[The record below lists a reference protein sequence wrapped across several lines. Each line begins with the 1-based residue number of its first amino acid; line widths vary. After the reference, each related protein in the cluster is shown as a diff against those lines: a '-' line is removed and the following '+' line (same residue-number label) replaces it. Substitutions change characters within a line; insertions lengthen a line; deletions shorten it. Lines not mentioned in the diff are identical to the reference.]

1 MTTQANNQTNSQQ
14 IKNVTLTFI
23 FDGSALNRDEK
34 IGGNILSIKKL
45 NVNGQVR
52 SFISKPA
59 IRHYL
64 FESLHKAFGW
74 QPAKVRLGQKD
85 VIQFDLTK
93 EDILNSPEMDA
104 FGYMF
109 TLSEQ
114 GAITRKSPVGITK
127 AVALFPYEQDL
138 AFYGNHDLV
147 RRATVQ
153 GLTASGGK
161 DPSPDP
167 YNKEEHSSL
176 FKVSFTIDADILG
189 RDTWIVG
196 SSPTFAD
203 SQLTITLAEGTAKVV
218 TDCQQNGTD
227 YIVSRNGDQLGTIT
241 HQSIDSSTK
250 HKVVFTMNSAWKTTR
265 FLQLLNCIR
274 NGLFA
279 QSSNESNTIVPL
291 FIIAAAVKIPS
302 PIFHSFIDIE
312 REDGKFKIIGIGD
325 CLRNEWIDKTNG
337 SVFIQS
343 SDRLKAEYEKP
354 KNGNVADTW
363 DSFLQSVGVSNNGK
377 QQSEPQKQ

>member
-1 MTTQANNQTNSQQ
+1 MTTQTNNQSDGQQ
-14 IKNVTLTFI
+14 IKNVTLTVI

-74 QPAKVRLGQKD
+74 QPARVRLGQKD
-85 VIQFDLTK
+85 VIQFDLTQ
-93 EDILNSPEMDA
+93 EDILSSPEMDA

-109 TLSEQ
+109 TRSGQ
-114 GAITRKSPVGITK
+114 GAITRKAPVGITK
-127 AVALFPYEQDL
+127 AVALCPYEQDL

-147 RRATVQ
+147 RRATEQ
-153 GLTASGGK
+153 GLTTSNGD

-176 FKVSFTIDADILG
+176 YKVSFTFDADILG
-189 RDTWIVG
+189 RDTWIAD
-196 SSPTFAD
+196 SPPTFAD
-203 SQLTITLAEGTAKVV
+203 GQLSINLTEDAVKTMSNCEQDGSTYAIS
-218 TDCQQNGTD
+218 QNGA
-227 YIVSRNGDQLGTIT
+227 QLG
-241 HQSIDSSTK
+241 SISHEQIGSSDK
-250 HKVVFTMNSAWKTTR
+250 HKVTFVVQSTEKATR
-265 FLQLLNCIR
+265 LRQLLNCIR
-274 NGLFA
+274 NGLLA

-302 PIFHSFIDIE
+302 PVFHSFIDIE
-312 REDGKFKIIGIGD
+312 RENGKFRVIGIGD
-325 CLRNEWIDKTNG
+325 GLKNGWIDG
-337 SVFIQS
+337 RVFIQS
-343 SDRLKAEYEKP
+343 SDRLQTEYDKEAKVETDW
-354 KNGNVADTW
+354 NN
-363 DSFLQSVGVSNNGK
+363 FLQHVGVK
-377 QQSEPQKQ
+377 TQQQNS